1 MVIISSKSEDQPS
14 KTVFTVKFNQFM
26 FFLGNGQNGSS
37 RCFLAKNGCTLKT
50 IAAEI
55 VVGRI

>member
-1 MVIISSKSEDQPS
+1 MVIISSKSKDQPS
-14 KTVFTVKFNQFM
+14 KTVITVKFNQFM
-26 FFLGNGQNGSS
+26 FFGAMAKNESS

-50 IAAEI
+50 IATES